1 MDQYPPGQYP
11 QSGNASLRGM
21 QTTTSMNLVFF
32 GAAGCVMFAACI
44 AGIALLYS
52 LELVDFLQM
61 CYLFM
66 FGAVLAVL
74 DTPFFKTIKA
84 MGDLKMYIGKYV
96 NLLTRVTGK
105 GVTFVF
111 VGSALFS
118 AMWDN
123 LEGGF
128 MLFLSV
134 VLCAFPTAVGFI
146 AIVIG
151 IMKSQKL
158 SKARKHVAMGALEQR
173 YDQWAQTYRGATGGL
188 TPAEFNGLTMEN
200 GGFKWE
206 DADLKLI
213 FNALVSNPAW
223 RINSASQYQGGKNF
237 GIIMDPLNQTF
248 ETYTKNLCC
257 SSWMNL
263 IICAL
268 VVGTGYAEGKSNT
281 PLLVAVIVVAI
292 LFIADFF
299 VTNML
304 RGKLEP
310 EIKSGAD
317 IQSSVTLNILSSTIL
332 MVVYFVYKILSIKEI
347 LEDPNYPA
355 VAAIA
360 PAILIMVIRIS
371 KVGVAISFKKWV
383 QKWHTDFGGP
393 GFRGAGDP
401 REQSLQRA

>member
-223 RINSASQYQGGKNF
+223 RINSASQYQGGQPTGDEPK
-237 GIIMDPLNQTF
+237 IPKEDLM
-248 ETYTKNLCC
+248 
-257 SSWMNL
+257 SW
-263 IICAL
+263 
-268 VVGTGYAEGKSNT
+268 V
-281 PLLVAVIVVAI
+281 
-292 LFIADFF
+292 
-299 VTNML
+299 
-304 RGKLEP
+304 RG
-310 EIKSGAD
+310 G
-317 IQSSVTLNILSSTIL
+317 
-332 MVVYFVYKILSIKEI
+332 MVWL
-347 LEDPNYPA
+347 
-355 VAAIA
+355 
-360 PAILIMVIRIS
+360 
-371 KVGVAISFKKWV
+371 
-383 QKWHTDFGGP
+383 
-393 GFRGAGDP
+393 
-401 REQSLQRA
+401 